1 MKIKPQSTKMTIII
15 LGIALLLALYAHFN
29 GFASTRTATRIG
41 YVGNEGSKSWSATY
55 TLLDGTM
62 QRTLNTDSSN
72 ILHIE
77 AKTENGKISFK
88 IKDKD
93 GKLIF
98 SKDDV
103 GSDSYDVTTNGK
115 TTVIITADNHKG
127 SFNISCE

>member
-1 MKIKPQSTKMTIII
+1 MKVKPQNAKTTLIIV
-15 LGIALLLALYAHFN
+15 GVALLLAIYAHFN
-29 GFASTRTATRIG
+29 GFASTRTATRVG
-41 YVGNEGSKSWSATY
+41 YVGNEGAKSWSATY

-62 QRTLNTDSSN
+62 QRTLNLGSSST
-72 ILHIE
+72 LHIE
-77 AKTENGKISFK
+77 AKTESGKISFK

-103 GSDSYDVTTNGK
+103 GNDSYDVTTNGK